1 MIGGDRRP
9 HLHVNAH
16 HIRVDDLMPPAPYD
30 EENEKGN
37 LRLIQLMRRR
47 ERKPSTDG
55 VVRLRGHKKAL
66 VSVVTSRLVIIPV
79 LLVPDSKIEYMHRRM
94 HHMCCDCAVTL

>member
-30 EENEKGN
+30 EGDEKGN
-37 LRLIQLMRRR
+37 FELIQPMRHDK
-47 ERKPSTDG
+47 RKASNDG
-55 VVRLRGHKKAL
+55 VVRLRVHKKAL
-66 VSVVTSRLVIIPV
+66 VSVVTSRLVTSRY
-79 LLVPDSKIEYMHRRM
+79 L
-94 HHMCCDCAVTL
+94 